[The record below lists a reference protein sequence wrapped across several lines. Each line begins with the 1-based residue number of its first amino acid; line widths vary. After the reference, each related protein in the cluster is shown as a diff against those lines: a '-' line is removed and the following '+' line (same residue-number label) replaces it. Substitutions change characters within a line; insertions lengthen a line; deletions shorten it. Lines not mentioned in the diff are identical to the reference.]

1 MLDMVATAWIRRC
14 PAPLA
19 GCKLLG
25 ADQGLASQRSGLAA
39 TVPTLALQMAAG
51 ITIKNNQ
58 SISCRY
64 VQRETG
70 AAIATAAALACMQV
84 DSC

>member
-14 PAPLA
+14 PGRLA

-39 TVPTLALQMAAG
+39 TAPTLALQMAAG
-51 ITIKNNQ
+51 ITIKNH
-58 SISCRY
+58 
-64 VQRETG
+64 
-70 AAIATAAALACMQV
+70 
-84 DSC
+84 